1 MSVFTLLEQVTEKKI
16 ELPKNTLKNTL
27 IVSHSILHAGTVNL
41 NKVKNSVPHVR
52 GAGLASAH
60 ADYKLLT
67 RYFDQG
73 KVVSE
78 QGHQQYEQLM
88 QGLRTLCWMVLFQQR
103 KRFGVNKLKHLLLDG
118 TKWDFGQESIHL
130 MTLCVLVGDVAIP
143 IWWEDLGKAGHS
155 SQEERIAMLSEAMK
169 KYGLAGMTLLADRE
183 YVGREWFKYLSESG
197 LYFVIRVKEGIYHD
211 EINANGGRTWQQLK
225 AKAAQK
231 AKGKK
236 VSKKIRID
244 GLDLHYI
251 VMKNPRPDAEDELV
265 YLLTNLHSPTQA
277 SRLYQW
283 RWQIEVCFKHLKSNG
298 VNLEA
303 MNVQGKEKRH
313 LMMAIAVLVYIL
325 AIREGLL
332 KEYRDGIRWVRDKR
346 SGFEY
351 RAVSVFLKGLDIV
364 RRKALNL
371 IQFTRYLGKITQG
384 EYRLI
389 FQNV

>member
-1 MSVFTLLEQVTEKKI
+1 MSTFTLLEQDTEKAV
-16 ELPKNTLKNTL
+16 ELPKYTLKNTL

-52 GAGLASAH
+52 GGGLATAH

-73 KVVSE
+73 KIESK
-78 QGHQQYEQLM
+78 QDRQRYEELM
-88 QGLRTLCWMVLFQQR
+88 QGLRALCWMVFFERCKQLGC
-103 KRFGVNKLKHLLLDG
+103 KKPKYLLLDG
-118 TKWDFGQESIHL
+118 TKWDCGDESIHL
-130 MTLCVLVGDVAIP
+130 MTLCVLAGDVAIP
-143 IWWEDLGKAGHS
+143 VWWEDLAKAGHS
-155 SQEERIAMLSEAMK
+155 SQEERIGMLRRAMEQYQM
-169 KYGLAGMTLLADRE
+169 AGMVLLADRE
-183 YVGREWFKYLSESG
+183 YVGKKWFKYLSDSG
-197 LYFVIRVKEGIYHD
+197 LYFVIRLKEGIYHQEVD
-211 EINANGGRTWQQLK
+211 AGGGRTWQQLK
-225 AKAAQK
+225 ELASRK

-236 VSKKIRID
+236 VSKKIMM
-244 GLDLHYI
+244 GSMCLHYI
-251 VMKNPRPDAEDELV
+251 VMQNPRPDAEEELV

-277 SRLYQW
+277 SRLYEW

-303 MNVQGKEKRH
+303 MNVQGREKRH

-332 KEYRDGIRWVRDKR
+332 KERRDGIRWVLDKA

-351 RAVSVFLKGLDIV
+351 RAVSIFLKGLDILK
-364 RRKALNL
+364 RRALNL
-371 IQFTRYLGKITQG
+371 AQFKRYLSKITRGKYQ
-384 EYRLI
+384 LI

>member
-1 MSVFTLLEQVTEKKI
+1 MSVFTLLEQVTKKKI

-303 MNVQGKEKRH
+303 MNVRGKEKRH

-325 AIREGLL
+325 AIREGLI
-332 KEYRDGIRWVRDKR
+332 KEYRDGIRWVLDKA

-351 RAVSVFLKGLDIV
+351 RAVSAFLKGLDIL
-364 RRKALNL
+364 RRRALNL
-371 IQFTRYLGKITQG
+371 AQFKRYLSKITKGQ
-384 EYRLI
+384 YRLI

>member
-73 KVVSE
+73 KVVSD

-236 VSKKIRID
+236 VSKKIKID

-303 MNVQGKEKRH
+303 MNVRGKEKRH

-325 AIREGLL
+325 AIREGLI
-332 KEYRDGIRWVRDKR
+332 KEYRDGIRWVLDKA

-351 RAVSVFLKGLDIV
+351 RAVSAFLKGLDIL
-364 RRKALNL
+364 RRRALNL
-371 IQFTRYLGKITQG
+371 AQFKRYLSKITKGQ
-384 EYRLI
+384 YRLI

>member
-73 KVVSE
+73 KVVSD

-303 MNVQGKEKRH
+303 MNVRGKEKRH

-325 AIREGLL
+325 AIREGLI
-332 KEYRDGIRWVRDKR
+332 KEYRDGIRWVLDKA

-351 RAVSVFLKGLDIV
+351 RAVSAFLKGLDIL
-364 RRKALNL
+364 RRRALNL
-371 IQFTRYLGKITQG
+371 AQFKRYLSKITKGQ
-384 EYRLI
+384 YRLI

>member
-325 AIREGLL
+325 AIREGLI
-332 KEYRDGIRWVRDKR
+332 KEYRDGIRWVLDKA

-351 RAVSVFLKGLDIV
+351 RAVSAFLKGLDIL
-364 RRKALNL
+364 RRRALNL
-371 IQFTRYLGKITQG
+371 AQFKRYLSKITKGQ
-384 EYRLI
+384 YRLI

>member
-236 VSKKIRID
+236 VSKKIKID

-303 MNVQGKEKRH
+303 MNVRGKEKRH

-325 AIREGLL
+325 AIREGLI
-332 KEYRDGIRWVRDKR
+332 KEYRDGIRWVLDKA

-351 RAVSVFLKGLDIV
+351 RAVSAFLKGLDIL
-364 RRKALNL
+364 RRRALNL
-371 IQFTRYLGKITQG
+371 AQFKRYLSKITKGQ
-384 EYRLI
+384 YRLI